1 MIKIHFSQPMSA
13 DCHTRPRHQ
22 MAFVLRFPTQTDR
35 ERTGTCPLQKLSQV
49 VLVCQNN
56 DRWRSG
62 SDYQI
67 NTLPYLSLNDSSDI
81 ISFSNQHLYKIFYCR
96 VIQIQIGRIVVVL
109 KSRKIKWPI
118 HSNIFISPMAC
129 CLLSFLS
136 LCDKAIFLLEYQ
148 LHYTYTSIFRRGTID
163 AMDYDYGVFL

>member
-96 VIQIQIGRIVVVL
+96 VIQIQICRIVVVL
-109 KSRKIKWPI
+109 NSRIIKWPMYI
-118 HSNIFISPMAC
+118 YLSHSYHGVVNLALYIRRY
-129 CLLSFLS
+129 
-136 LCDKAIFLLEYQ
+136 DKAIFLLEYQ
-148 LHYTYTSIFRRGTID
+148 LHYTYNDVLQYTYTTYAIH
-163 AMDYDYGVFL
+163 